1 MRAACESA
9 GALGRRSQ
17 GERIRV
23 AVVDG
28 HDVLRAGVAALLGG
42 AGDMEVVA
50 DCGELEAAAA
60 LLGTHDI
67 DVVVL
72 DLTPRADE
80 GLRAL
85 RALRHLAPLTSALVY
100 TSQPEEDCLLPAFAA
115 GAAGYLTKSASGP
128 ELLDAV
134 RTVATG
140 EVFVTA
146 SGARVLAADMRHRAT
161 DLPDE
166 DARLSRL
173 TGRERDV
180 LRLVAEG
187 HSAPAIGRTL
197 AISSKTVD
205 TYKQRINEKLQLA
218 GRPAYVRFAMRVGL
232 LSSGEPSTPRE
243 LRPTY

>member
-1 MRAACESA
+1 MRAANEPA
-9 GALGRRSQ
+9 RAIVGRTLP
-17 GERIRV
+17 ERIRV
-23 AVVDG
+23 LIVDA
-28 HDVLRAGVAALLGG
+28 HDVLRAGVGALLG
-42 AGDMEVVA
+42 DTDDLEVVA
-50 DCGELEAAAA
+50 ECGDLEAAASIV
-60 LLGTHDI
+60 GSHHI

-72 DLTPRADE
+72 DLTSRADE
-80 GLRAL
+80 GMRAL
-85 RALRHLAPLTSALVY
+85 RELRHLAPLTSALVY

-115 GAAGYLTKSASGP
+115 GAAGYLTKSTSGT

-166 DARLSRL
+166 DTRLARL
-173 TGRERDV
+173 TGREREV

-187 HSAPAIGRTL
+187 HSAPAIGRAL
-197 AISSKTVD
+197 LISSKTVD

-232 LSSGEPSTPRE
+232 LSAAEPDTRG
-243 LRPTY
+243 LHPTH